1 VQSFKKPKQPWPTKA
16 VMEQIYEKHLW
27 GGIEMDFYSG
37 EGSHD
42 PILVQPYIDCVS
54 NFLQSFDEP
63 ITVCD
68 LGCGDFNIGKQLVPY
83 SKSYV
88 AVDIVPALIERNNKV
103 FYHDNL
109 SFDCLDISKDELP
122 KGDCALVRQ
131 VLQHLANDEVRL
143 ILQKLTKF
151 QYVIITEH
159 LPSGDFIPNKDK
171 ISGQGIRLKQNSGLD
186 LLVAPFYWQV
196 LSTKQLLSLE
206 LENRKGRIV
215 TNLFTLY

>member
-1 VQSFKKPKQPWPTKA
+1 
-16 VMEQIYEKHLW
+16 L
-27 GGIEMDFYSG
+27 
-37 EGSHD
+37 
-42 PILVQPYIDCVS
+42 
-54 NFLQSFDEP
+54 
-63 ITVCD
+63 
-68 LGCGDFNIGKQLVPY
+68 NI
-83 SKSYV
+83 
-88 AVDIVPALIERNNKV
+88 AE
-103 FYHDNL
+103 
-109 SFDCLDISKDELP
+109 DELP
-122 KGDCALVRQ
+122 KGDCAIIRQ